1 MAASSIGYLI
11 HINFNPPIVL
21 PSRTKSTSLSFTF
34 SNAKHPFK
42 WSHRICALPPAVS
55 VMASGSSREVL
66 PSALDSS
73 SEPPAI
79 FDGTPKLYISY
90 SCPYAQRTWIA
101 RNCKGL
107 QEKIMLVPIDLK
119 NRPDWYKEKV
129 YPANKVPSLEYKNEV
144 KGESM
149 DLIRYIDS
157 NFEGPS
163 LFPDDPSKRE
173 FAEELFSY
181 FDSFYKAVISSLK
194 EDRVN
199 DAISAFDSIETALS
213 KFVDGSFFLGT
224 FSLVDI
230 AYAPFIERF
239 QPFLLEV
246 KNYDI
251 TKGRTKLAAWI
262 KEMNQ
267 IEAYTV
273 TKRDP
278 KEHLESYKRRFLS
291 QL

>member
-11 HINFNPPIVL
+11 HIPISITPIVL

-42 WSHRICALPPAVS
+42 WSHRICALPTKLFS

-66 PSALDSS
+66 PSAMIPLQSHQQS
-73 SEPPAI
+73 LMELQS
-79 FDGTPKLYISY
+79 FISLTHAHM
-90 SCPYAQRTWIA
+90 PNVRGLLEIM
-101 RNCKGL
+101 RL

-119 NRPDWYKEKV
+119 EQARLVQGRRFIQQIRYHHWNTKMKLR
-129 YPANKVPSLEYKNEV
+129 
-144 KGESM
+144 ESM

-163 LFPDDPSKRE
+163 AFPD
-173 FAEELFSY
+173 
-181 FDSFYKAVISSLK
+181 

-230 AYAPFIERF
+230 AYAPFIEKI
-239 QPFLLEV
+239 PAFLLGE
-246 KNYDI
+246 
-251 TKGRTKLAAWI
+251 KL
-262 KEMNQ
+262 
-267 IEAYTV
+267 
-273 TKRDP
+273 
-278 KEHLESYKRRFLS
+278 
-291 QL
+291 